1 MFGLRRSILSRG
13 EEWGGEDEG
22 DGEVGGEGQEQGLKV
37 EELAGLMERIR
48 GIRGKFFLFHSF
60 CLWGNWR
67 WGKWRDSLLM
77 VDRYGERYARG
88 RTEEICS

>member
-13 EEWGGEDEG
+13 EEWGGEDGG

-48 GIRGKFFLFHSF
+48 GIRGKVFH
-60 CLWGNWR
+60 L
-67 WGKWRDSLLM
+67 SLLF
-77 VDRYGERYARG
+77 VCVATGDEGIEG
-88 RTEEICS
+88 RFADD

>member
-48 GIRGKFFLFHSF
+48 GIRGKFFCFIPF
-60 CLWGNWR
+60 ACAGTGDGGN
-67 WGKWRDSLLM
+67 GGT
-77 VDRYGERYARG
+77 V
-88 RTEEICS
+88 C